1 MMSKTVPNIRPFF
14 LQDRQPGSPPVGRL
28 HGCNRSAVVRGNP
41 NGNRYTESSMQIGQR
56 VALAGMIVSG
66 ALACIKITAGLMG
79 HSSAVVADG
88 LESTAD
94 VFASGIVLLGLTL
107 AAKPADW
114 NHPYGH
120 GRLETLTGLFI
131 GFMLA
136 ISGVGISV
144 NALRLIG
151 RVAAPPAPFV
161 VWPLVGSAA
170 VKGLLS
176 GVKFHFGRK
185 IRSSALLADAW
196 NDCVDIVSAL
206 VALLAVS
213 LTILT
218 PDRFRP
224 ADHWGAFAVGL
235 IVIFTGSRVIRDT
248 SLQLMDTMPDSQT
261 MAHLREVASTVPGV
275 RGVEKCYA
283 RKTGLQYH
291 VDLHLEVDPEIT
303 VRESHEI
310 ATQVRIVIKEML
322 PWVADVLVHVEPA
335 P

>member
-1 MMSKTVPNIRPFF
+1 
-14 LQDRQPGSPPVGRL
+14 L
-28 HGCNRSAVVRGNP
+28 
-41 NGNRYTESSMQIGQR
+41 QIGQR

-66 ALACIKITAGLMG
+66 ALAAIKITAGLMG
-79 HSSAVVADG
+79 HSTAVVADG
-88 LESTAD
+88 LESAGD

-114 NHPYGH
+114 DHPYGH
-120 GRLETLTGLFI
+120 GRVETVTGLFV

-136 ISGVGISV
+136 MAGLAISA
-144 NALRLIG
+144 NAFLKIG
-151 RVAAPPAPFV
+151 TATPPPAPFV
-161 VWPLVGSAA
+161 VWPLIGSAVA
-170 VKGLLS
+170 KSLLS
-176 GVKFHFGRK
+176 SVKFHYGRK
-185 IRSSALLADAW
+185 IRSAALVADAW
-196 NDCVDIVSAL
+196 NDSVDILSAL
-206 VALLAVS
+206 AALAAVS

-218 PDRFRP
+218 PHRFLA

-235 IVIFTGSRVIRDT
+235 IVIFTGVRVTRDT
-248 SLQLMDTMPDSQT
+248 ALQLMDTMPDRES
-261 MAHLREVASTVPGV
+261 MAHVRNAALTVPGV

-303 VRESHEI
+303 VRQSHEI
-310 ATQVRIVIKEML
+310 ATQVRIVIRETL